1 MASFRFV
8 IVLALGF
15 LAPGI
20 IASGF
25 YSAPAIGQV
34 AAPQPDAD
42 TQSDS
47 DDLADADDETGAHD
61 QSDADDNGEATSSDV
76 SVPNLPAI
84 DDLLDR
90 LAASD
95 EQEGRLLQAQILKSF
110 HRSESDTIDLLM
122 SWAVEAMQAE
132 DFPRALDMLGQV
144 VLLAPEFA
152 EGWNK
157 RATVHFLA
165 KNYGKSLADIQKT
178 LALQPRHFG
187 ALSGLGLILRDIG
200 KDNEAIKALSAALA
214 INPHMSGAREALE
227 KLEKETN
234 GQGI

>member
-1 MASFRFV
+1 
-8 IVLALGF
+8 
-15 LAPGI
+15 GI
-20 IASGF
+20 IAPGF
-25 YSAPAIGQV
+25 YGAPAIGQV
-34 AAPQPDAD
+34 AAPQPNAD
-42 TQSDS
+42 PQSKA
-47 DDLADADDETGAHD
+47 DDEADADDV
-61 QSDADDNGEATSSDV
+61 GEATSSEV
-76 SVPNLPAI
+76 AVPDMPAI

-90 LAASD
+90 LAASN
-95 EQEGRLLQAQILKSF
+95 EQEGRSLQAQILKAF
-110 HRSESDTIDLLM
+110 HHSESDTIDLLM

-132 DFPRALDMLGQV
+132 DFPRALDLLGQV
-144 VLLAPEFA
+144 VLLAPDFA

-165 KNYGKSLADIQKT
+165 RNYGKSIADIQKA

-200 KDNEAIKALSAALA
+200 KDDEAIKALNAALA

-227 KLEKETN
+227 KLEKETG